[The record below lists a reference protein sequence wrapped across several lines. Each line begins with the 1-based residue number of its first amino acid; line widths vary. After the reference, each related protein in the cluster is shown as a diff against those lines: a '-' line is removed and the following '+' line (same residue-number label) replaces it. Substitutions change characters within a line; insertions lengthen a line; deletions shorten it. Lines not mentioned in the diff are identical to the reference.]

1 MELPEYEFFCHAQIV
16 TELNRYN
23 ADIVHVKMTE
33 RLFRKAGLWYTGVTG
48 ERKMKVKYW
57 NCFRDFG
64 CRGLSFWR
72 DYGTMKKTAF
82 SRREA
87 GFLLLAAGAAA
98 LCTAMAFWFAV
109 PLRPEQPLH
118 APRSV
123 PLVQLARVDLNT
135 AGLDALT
142 ILPGVGEKRAQA
154 ILDYRLR
161 NGAFRRVADAEKVP
175 GLTAEI
181 VASWGELATVR

>member
-1 MELPEYEFFCHAQIV
+1 
-16 TELNRYN
+16 
-23 ADIVHVKMTE
+23 
-33 RLFRKAGLWYTGVTG
+33 
-48 ERKMKVKYW
+48 
-57 NCFRDFG
+57 
-64 CRGLSFWR
+64 
-72 DYGTMKKTAF
+72 MKKTAF
-82 SRREA
+82 PRREA
-87 GFLLLAAGAAA
+87 GFLLLAVGAAA

-109 PLRPEQPLH
+109 PLSPEQPLH

-161 NGAFRRVADAEKVP
+161 NGAFRRVADAAKVP